1 MTADLR
7 DAARLLAAALLGTL
21 ALAAGASDQG
31 VTLVYGGGGEGK
43 VVFDGLLH
51 ARKGFTCNDCHK
63 SFAPTGARL
72 FDTHRRALI
81 DKAAHKSGTQ
91 CFACHD
97 GKTASK
103 DCDGCHRENTA
114 GNAAAAG
121 PPTVRLHGAASAVD
135 SLVAPNKAA
144 VEKATGFVLSIDK
157 SNAGKGLIDLA
168 DGKCD
173 AALASAGL
181 ETIVAAAKAAG
192 REVDVAKLRMAVIAS
207 DQVVFVVHPSN
218 AVRQLTADQLRDI
231 HTGKIAN
238 WKEVGG
244 ADLPIQVVTDTAS
257 SATRGLVK
265 QAVLKGAEYVATAK
279 AVKVET
285 ISDEVAALPGGIGGL
300 GAGFVKAGK
309 VAQLNT
315 QKVERP
321 LGLITVGEPDAKVA
335 RVIEA
340 LKAAVAAR

>member
-1 MTADLR
+1 MGALLR
-7 DAARLLAAALLGTL
+7 GAARTIAAALLG
-21 ALAAGASDQG
+21 AFAFAAPASDQG

-43 VVFDGLLH
+43 VVFDGRLH
-51 ARKGFTCNDCHK
+51 AGKGYTCNDCHK
-63 SFAPTGARL
+63 AFGPTGARL
-72 FDTHRRALI
+72 FDTHRTALI

-97 GKTASK
+97 GKKATK
-103 DCDGCHRENTA
+103 DCDACHRENTA
-114 GNAAAAG
+114 GNKDAAG
-121 PPTVRLHGAASAVD
+121 PPTVRLHGAASTVD
-135 SLVAPNKAA
+135 SLIAPNKAA
-144 VEKATGFVLSIDK
+144 VEKATGYVLSIDK

-192 REVDVAKLRMAVIAS
+192 REVDASKLRMAVISS

-218 AVRQLTADQLRDI
+218 AVRQVTPEQLRDI

-244 ADLPIQVVTDTAS
+244 IDLPIQVVTDTAS
-257 SATRGLVK
+257 SATRGLIK
-265 QAVLKGAEYVATAK
+265 QAVLKGADYVATAK
-279 AVKVET
+279 AVKVDT

-300 GAGFVKAGK
+300 GAGFVKPGK
-309 VAQLNT
+309 VAVIAT

-335 RVIEA
+335 RVIDA
-340 LKAAVAAR
+340 LKSAVTAR